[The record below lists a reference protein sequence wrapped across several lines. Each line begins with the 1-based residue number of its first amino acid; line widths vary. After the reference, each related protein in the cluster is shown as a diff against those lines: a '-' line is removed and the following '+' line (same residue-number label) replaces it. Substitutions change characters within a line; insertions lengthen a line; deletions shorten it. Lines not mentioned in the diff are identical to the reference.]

1 MTDLEVV
8 LGGVVIV
15 LLLVLV
21 VVLFVVA
28 YFRRKA
34 QSYYAN
40 WQTRQTG
47 AYTLGTHQVMGDMS
61 QVLGTFSML
70 GEYEQIILLS
80 TTSSQASMDLLGV
93 KSESLDFI
101 ELKKKG
107 ASLGKAER
115 KIQRLVN
122 EGKVRYIIKDV
133 ELPDSVQ
140 VMDRTRHSQ

>member
-1 MTDLEVV
+1 MTDLEVF
-8 LGGVVIV
+8 LGGVVVV

-21 VVLFVVA
+21 AVLFVVV

-34 QSYYAN
+34 LAYYAN

-93 KSESLDFI
+93 KSDSLDFI

-107 ASLGKAER
+107 ANLGKAER
-115 KIQRLVN
+115 KIQRLVA
-122 EGKVRYIIKDV
+122 ERKVRYLIKDV

-140 VMDRTRHSQ
+140 VSDRTKRA